1 MKYAGIEVTR
11 QLLVNIVKKTAE
23 KFPTELFYRKYKIDE
38 KSFVSFG
45 VTLSIRGKNDD
56 CLRFTPA
63 CMSIIINEGH
73 TITCSID
80 YNCSRIEEAP
90 VFYLS
95 DEEYAE
101 LDNICKTKC
110 LEVNSTAFSTF
121 LTSLDLQ

>member
-11 QLLVNIVKKTAE
+11 QLLIDIVKKIAE
-23 KFPTELFYRKYKIDE
+23 KFPTELFYRKYMIDE

-45 VTLSIRGKNDD
+45 ISLSIKGKNDD
-56 CLRFTPA
+56 CLRVTPA
-63 CMSIIINEGH
+63 YMSITINEEH
-73 TITCSID
+73 TITCNID
-80 YNCSRIEEAP
+80 YNCSSIEEAP

-101 LDNICKTKC
+101 LDNICKVKC
-110 LEVNSTAFSTF
+110 LEAHSTAFSTF

>member
-11 QLLVNIVKKTAE
+11 QLLVDIVKKTAE

-45 VTLSIRGKNDD
+45 VTLSNDD
-56 CLRFTPA
+56 CSRVTPA
-63 CMSIIINEGH
+63 FMSITINESH
-73 TITCSID
+73 TITCIIN

-95 DEEYAE
+95 DEEYTE

-110 LEVNSTAFSTF
+110 LELNSIAFRNF